1 MVVVLGLA
9 LYPVAILTHMKVYVL
24 GCAAVGV
31 LCMVG
36 YTWRGRAPTATIKL
50 AWPVYAFWAMIHAS
64 AVWSIAPRD
73 TLTGALTV
81 SASFVL
87 FHVALTLFRRRGS
100 GWFTRVV
107 LFTPHVW
114 ACVVGGSLIRYGSVR
129 VTSTAMGHAVGSI
142 ANIAPAVTELT
153 VPYLLYIAITD
164 ERRRAAAVMGVGSAL
179 FVVMA
184 SQSRGALLMVCA
196 TLALV
201 ALLFGQ
207 TLVAKVRRLL
217 VLCAVVGL
225 AGAVLVGT
233 LGAGFLTVPLDRLA
247 GSQMLSAAALDEPA
261 LDEGDYLRTVMYL
274 EGIAAIRADP
284 WRGLGYNALGSV
296 VEAATGAR
304 LISHNIL
311 LTAWGE
317 LGATGLVLALM
328 IAGVGTA
335 RVWRAR
341 ANTRNVDPKAF
352 YFHTATL
359 IAWALA
365 LAHAQ
370 VRPQLTNP
378 MFHVVVAAAFAAGSH
393 HVTWSRD
400 ARPSR

>member
-1 MVVVLGLA
+1 
-9 LYPVAILTHMKVYVL
+9 
-24 GCAAVGV
+24 
-31 LCMVG
+31 
-36 YTWRGRAPTATIKL
+36 
-50 AWPVYAFWAMIHAS
+50 
-64 AVWSIAPRD
+64 
-73 TLTGALTV
+73 
-81 SASFVL
+81 
-87 FHVALTLFRRRGS
+87 
-100 GWFTRVV
+100 
-107 LFTPHVW
+107 
-114 ACVVGGSLIRYGSVR
+114 
-129 VTSTAMGHAVGSI
+129 
-142 ANIAPAVTELT
+142 
-153 VPYLLYIAITD
+153 
-164 ERRRAAAVMGVGSAL
+164 
-179 FVVMA
+179 
-184 SQSRGALLMVCA
+184 
-196 TLALV
+196 
-201 ALLFGQ
+201 
-207 TLVAKVRRLL
+207 VRRLL